1 MASKDAAMAIAIDPA
16 ALTRMIGNRAFVE
29 KIAARGDEVYGLST
43 GVGVRK
49 KGKVAQ
55 GDAML
60 KFQERMVRDHAVGLG
75 PDLSPVVTRAA
86 AVLLL
91 NSLCLGRSCV
101 RPEVAVRIA
110 ERLSH
115 GIERPL
121 RGIPR
126 WGTTGVGDVVSL
138 SHLTVDLMLADDPP
152 LPLAAGEALPLI
164 AQSSVVTAHAAVAI
178 DDAALLL
185 RQMTTLAALDIE
197 GKIGRSL
204 RLQECDHEGS
214 LQCCQCECMEGRGGV
229 ERRPVGWR
237 YSVVPRSL
245 PPPRCTQSIPPCSST
260 YTSPGFAANISP
272 YHKAAGE
279 ARPYPGCGYDGATFA
294 IHHRTPPPPHT
305 PYCDRIYAVHA

>member
-1 MASKDAAMAIAIDPA
+1 MPLLLTGRDLTIGQLVVASKDAAMAIAIDAA
-16 ALTRMIGNRAFVE
+16 ALTRMNCNRAFVE
-29 KIAARGDEVYGLST
+29 KVAARGDEVYGLST

-49 KGKVAQ
+49 KGKVAR

-60 KFQERMVRDHAVGLG
+60 KFQERMVREHAVGLG

-86 AVLLL
+86 AIMLL

-101 RPEVAVRIA
+101 RPEVAERIA

-197 GKIGRSL
+197 GKRVVNFA
-204 RLQECDHEGS
+204 C
-214 LQCCQCECMEGRGGV
+214 GGV
-229 ERRPVGWR
+229 SVNAWGEGVGR
-237 YSVVPRSL
+237 E
-245 PPPRCTQSIPPCSST
+245 
-260 YTSPGFAANISP
+260 TS
-272 YHKAAGE
+272 
-279 ARPYPGCGYDGATFA
+279 RVLTLC
-294 IHHRTPPPPHT
+294 
-305 PYCDRIYAVHA
+305 